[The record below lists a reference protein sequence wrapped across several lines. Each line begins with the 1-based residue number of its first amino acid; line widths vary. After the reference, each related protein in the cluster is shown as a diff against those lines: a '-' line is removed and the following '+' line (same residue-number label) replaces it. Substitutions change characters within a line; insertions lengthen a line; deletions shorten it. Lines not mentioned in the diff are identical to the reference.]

1 MRSLIGDRW
10 GAAIIYLRR
19 KTFSA
24 FEFSF
29 PIASATIQFKPL
41 RDSQNRWATQTQTQA
56 EAQACAQLRSG
67 SFRPLRLQLQPP
79 TTKDANDYKNNCLRY
94 RCLIIIQQL
103 ILFEFRSTLCLLSDI
118 SLSWLFTP
126 SWFTIHTHFCVYTTF
141 ARLTCN
147 VLLLPPLEKES
158 GWKRERE
165 SRIGEMERRNSLN
178 KHLLTE
184 LFLYK

>member
-1 MRSLIGDRW
+1 MTVKTAGLKPKLKLKLKLVHSSGQVRS
-10 GAAIIYLRR
+10 
-19 KTFSA
+19 
-24 FEFSF
+24 
-29 PIASATIQFKPL
+29 
-41 RDSQNRWATQTQTQA
+41 
-56 EAQACAQLRSG
+56 
-67 SFRPLRLQLQPP
+67 RPHRLQLQPP

-158 GWKRERE
+158 GWKEKGLSKESCRE

-178 KHLLTE
+178 KHLLTK